1 MIGIIFPIM
10 GNSSH
15 SILTAAISQILRPLV
30 RILLR
35 NGIACGSFEEMV
47 RKAYVDEAFA
57 EARRNHTKATVS
69 SVSAETGLS
78 RKEVKRLTETQLSD
92 SKDTEQKYNRAI
104 RVISGWLNDPLYAYE
119 EGNPKALSLDSSE
132 TSFTNLVK
140 HYSGDVTPRAM
151 LNLLEASD
159 CVEIKDGLVHLV
171 RNAYV
176 PGSDPEEIT
185 RILGNDTSEL
195 INTIDH
201 NLTADVAS
209 RWFQRK
215 VSNPRVSTEA
225 LPAFKD
231 YSRKRSQLLLEELD
245 TWLSQHESDSDSN
258 AHYVSL
264 GMYYYQKD
272 TSEDSQS

>member
-1 MIGIIFPIM
+1 META
-10 GNSSH
+10 NK
-15 SILTAAISQILRPLV
+15 ILTTAIGQILRPLV

-57 EARRNHTKATVS
+57 QASRNNTKATVS

-78 RKEVKRLTETQLSD
+78 RKEVKRLNETVLTD
-92 SKDTEQKYNRAI
+92 SENTEQKYNRAI

-119 EGNPKALSLDSSE
+119 EGNPRALSLDNAPSLDSSSA
-132 TSFTNLVK
+132 SFANLIK
-140 HYSGDVTPRAM
+140 QYSGDIPTKAM
-151 LNLLEASD
+151 LNLLESSA
-159 CVEIKDGLVHLV
+159 CVERKDGLVHLV

-176 PGSDPEEIT
+176 PGSDPEEII

-201 NLTADVAS
+201 NLTADDAS

-215 VSNPRVSTEA
+215 VSNPRVPTAA

-231 YSRKRSQLLLEELD
+231 FSRKRSQALLEELD
-245 TWLSQHESDSDSN
+245 TWLSQNEADDETYSR
-258 AHYVSL
+258 YVS
-264 GMYYYQKD
+264 MSVYYH
-272 TSEDSQS
+272 